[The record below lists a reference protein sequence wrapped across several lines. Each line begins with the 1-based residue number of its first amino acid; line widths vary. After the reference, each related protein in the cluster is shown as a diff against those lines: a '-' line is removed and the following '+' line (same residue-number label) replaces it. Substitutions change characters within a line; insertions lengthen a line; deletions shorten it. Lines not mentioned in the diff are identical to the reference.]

1 MDTTREILILL
12 LRRIHDFEKT
22 RRSDLAQLL
31 AAVRTMRSLSPA
43 ARERFDSELAQLE
56 TKTSDPVLAL
66 DDIYEGLIEL
76 LRDPAPIADDEQERL
91 RRLLESYEGTL
102 Q

>member
-12 LRRIHDFEKT
+12 LSRIQHFEKL
-22 RRSDLAQLL
+22 RRHDIAQLL

-43 ARERFDSELAQLE
+43 ARELFDSELAQLE
-56 TKTSDPVLAL
+56 TKVGDPVLVL
-66 DDIYEGLIEL
+66 DNLYDGLLEL
-76 LRDPAPIADDEQERL
+76 LRDPAPVAEDEQEKL
-91 RRLLESYEGTL
+91 RRLLESFEGPP